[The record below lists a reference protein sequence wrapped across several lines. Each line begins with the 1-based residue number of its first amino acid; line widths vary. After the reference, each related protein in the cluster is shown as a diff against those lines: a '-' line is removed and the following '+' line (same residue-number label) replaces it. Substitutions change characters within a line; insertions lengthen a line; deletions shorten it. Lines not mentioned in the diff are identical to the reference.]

1 MPRWQVTI
9 DFSPLERG
17 CQRGFGKEGYS
28 VRVGMGGDR
37 GRDVNVRSQ
46 DKTKREAQ
54 DNTSTSVDGMDGMD
68 GLEWL
73 YIYVL
78 PSQIDLRLY
87 LNRLKREEGKRGSA
101 SLTDTS

>member
-1 MPRWQVTI
+1 M
-9 DFSPLERG
+9 
-17 CQRGFGKEGYS
+17 
-28 VRVGMGGDR
+28 
-37 GRDVNVRSQ
+37 RSQ

-54 DNTSTSVDGMDGMD
+54 DNTSTSVDRIDEMDEMDGMDGMD